1 MVKRF
6 VVCAMTIALSACGA
20 GSGEGLN
27 NQGLPNNSSS
37 QNSSNQNSSNQN
49 NSSQNSSTSSTQ
61 SSNPNTGVTLAS
73 LQQNIFG
80 AICIACHTGSAAP
93 RGLRLDSEDNS
104 YAFLVNHAADEVPE
118 LMRVNPGNP
127 DDSYIIRKL
136 EGAAGIVGGRMPLGG
151 PYLSQEQINTVRD
164 WIANGAPRSGTGTAS
179 TKISHVAVNT
189 DQKTDA
195 QDISASV
202 HFSRAIEPDS
212 IDLNS
217 LHISYTTENS
227 DKPIA
232 LENVG
237 VLILDQSLEIS
248 AHQLPADTKAI
259 TLEIMPTADAPIVDV
274 QQRAVDSNL
283 NGKDEGGYRYEK
295 SIQ

>member
-1 MVKRF
+1 MVKHILVSTAAF
-6 VVCAMTIALSACGA
+6 FLCACGA

-27 NQGLPNNSSS
+27 NQGLPLTNNSSS
-37 QNSSNQNSSNQN
+37 SS
-49 NSSQNSSTSSTQ
+49 SSQSSSSG
-61 SSNPNTGVTLAS
+61 TGVTLTS

-80 AICIACHTGSAAP
+80 AICIACHTGSTAP

-164 WIANGAPRSGTGTAS
+164 WISNGAPRSGTGTAL
-179 TKISHVAVNT
+179 TKISHVAINSNV
-189 DQKTDA
+189 DEKTGVPDF
-195 QDISASV
+195 SASM
-202 HFSRAIEPDS
+202 HFSRAIESDS
-212 IDLNS
+212 VDINS

-227 DKPIA
+227 NKPIA
-232 LENVG
+232 LENMG

-248 AHQLPADTKAI
+248 TNRIPADAKTI
-259 TLEIMPTADAPIVDV
+259 TLKIIPTDNAPIVDV
-274 QQRAVDSNL
+274 QERAVDSNL
-283 NGKDEGGYRYEK
+283 GNTDGSGYRYEK
-295 SIQ
+295 PIQ

>member
-1 MVKRF
+1 MVKRIF
-6 VVCAMTIALSACGA
+6 VSAAMIFLSACGA

-27 NQGLPNNSSS
+27 NQGLPQNLSS
-37 QNSSNQNSSNQN
+37 QNSSSS
-49 NSSQNSSTSSTQ
+49 SSQ

-80 AICIACHTGSAAP
+80 AICIACHTGSTAP
-93 RGLRLDSEDNS
+93 HGLRLDSEDNS

-118 LMRVNPGNP
+118 LMRANPGHP

-164 WIANGAPRSGTGTAS
+164 WIANGAPRSGTGTAL
-179 TKISHVAVNT
+179 TKISHVAINT
-189 DQKTDA
+189 GTITNIGTSADEKPNA
-195 QDISASV
+195 QDFSASL

-212 IDLNS
+212 VDINS
-217 LHISYTTENS
+217 VQVSYTTENS
-227 DKPIA
+227 DKSIA
-232 LENVG
+232 LENMG

-248 AHQLPADTKAI
+248 TNKIPADAKTV
-259 TLEIMPTADAPIVDV
+259 TLKIISAESAPIVDV
-274 QQRAVDSNL
+274 QERAVDSNL
-283 NGKDEGGYRYEK
+283 GATEGSGYRYEK
-295 SIQ
+295 PNQ